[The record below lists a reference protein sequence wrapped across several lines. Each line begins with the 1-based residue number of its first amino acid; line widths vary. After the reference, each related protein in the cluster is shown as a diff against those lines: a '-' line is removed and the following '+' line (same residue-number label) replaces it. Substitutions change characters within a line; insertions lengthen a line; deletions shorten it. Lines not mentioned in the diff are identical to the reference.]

1 MLAIDSIRKDFPF
14 LEAENGE
21 NPLVY
26 FDNAST
32 TQKPIQVLNK
42 LNQFYRKSN
51 ANVHRGVY
59 RLSQQATDAY
69 ENARKKIAGFIN
81 AKDDR
86 SIIFTRGTTESIN
99 LVAYAWAQQQLKP
112 GDEILVTEMEHH
124 SNLVPWQITAE
135 RTGAVLKYIP
145 LNDDL
150 ELDLEKP
157 EKYFT
162 PKTKVFALI
171 HKSNTLGKLNPVQKL
186 IRHAKTVGAITVV
199 DGAQSVPHTTVDV
212 QQLGCDFFAFSGHK
226 ILGPTG
232 VGILFGKPELL
243 ESMEPFQSGGEMIE
257 KVTMTHSTWN
267 DIPWKFEAGTPNIA
281 QAVGLGKALDF
292 LQNISMKKV
301 EEHIGELTEYGMK
314 KLNEIN
320 GVRIYNKKNI
330 HGGIISFNVDG
341 VHPHDLAQFLDQDNI
356 AIRTGHHCTQPI
368 MKKLGVSGT
377 ARISFYIYN
386 TKEEID
392 KLCGCMKSTL
402 NYFA

>member
-1 MLAIDSIRKDFPF
+1 MLDIDSIRKDFPF

-42 LNQFYRKSN
+42 LDQFYRKSN

-59 RLSQQATDAY
+59 RLSQRATDAY

-171 HKSNTLGKLNPVQKL
+171 HKSNALGKLNPVQKL

-199 DGAQSVPHTTVDV
+199 DGAQSVPHTTLDV

>member
-1 MLAIDSIRKDFPF
+1 MLDIDSVRKDFPF

-42 LNQFYRKSN
+42 LDQFYRKSN

-59 RLSQQATDAY
+59 RLSQQATDAF
-69 ENARKKIAGFIN
+69 ENARKNIAGFIN

-171 HKSNTLGKLNPVQKL
+171 HKSNSLGKLNPVQQL
-186 IRHAKTVGAITVV
+186 ILHAKTVGAITVV

-226 ILGPTG
+226 MLGPTG

-281 QAVGLGKALDF
+281 QAVGLGKAIDF

-320 GVRIYNKKNI
+320 GVHIYNKKNI

-392 KLCGCMKSTL
+392 KLCSCMKSTL

>member
-1 MLAIDSIRKDFPF
+1 MLDIDSIRKDFPF

-42 LNQFYRKSN
+42 LDQFYRKSN

-59 RLSQQATDAY
+59 RLSQRATDAY

-171 HKSNTLGKLNPVQKL
+171 HKSNALGKLTPVQQL
-186 IRHAKTVGAITVV
+186 ILHAKTVGAITVV

-226 ILGPTG
+226 MLGPTG

-281 QAVGLGKALDF
+281 QAVGLGKAIDF

>member
-1 MLAIDSIRKDFPF
+1 MLDIDSIRKDFPF

-42 LNQFYRKSN
+42 LDQFYRKSN

-171 HKSNTLGKLNPVQKL
+171 HKSNALGKLNQVQQL
-186 IRHAKTVGAITVV
+186 ILHAKTVGAITVV

-212 QQLGCDFFAFSGHK
+212 EQLGCDFFAFSGHK
-226 ILGPTG
+226 MLGPTG

-281 QAVGLGKALDF
+281 QAVGLGKAIDF

-392 KLCGCMKSTL
+392 KLCSCMKSIL

>member
-1 MLAIDSIRKDFPF
+1 MLDIDSIRKDFPF

-42 LNQFYRKSN
+42 LDQFYRKSN

-59 RLSQQATDAY
+59 RLSQRATDAY

-145 LNDDL
+145 LNEDL

-226 ILGPTG
+226 MLGPTG

-320 GVRIYNKKNI
+320 GVRIYNKKNT

>member
-42 LNQFYRKSN
+42 LDQFYRKSN

-59 RLSQQATDAY
+59 RLSQRATDAY

-171 HKSNTLGKLNPVQKL
+171 HKSNALGKLNPVQKL

-226 ILGPTG
+226 MLGPTG

-281 QAVGLGKALDF
+281 QAVGLGKAIDF

>member
-1 MLAIDSIRKDFPF
+1 MDIDSIRKDFPF

-42 LNQFYRKSN
+42 LDQFYRKSN

-135 RTGAVLKYIP
+135 RTGAILKYIP

-171 HKSNTLGKLNPVQKL
+171 HKSNALGKLNPVQQL

-226 ILGPTG
+226 MLGPTG
-232 VGILFGKPELL
+232 VGVLFGKPELL

-281 QAVGLGKALDF
+281 QAVGLGKAIDF

-314 KLNEIN
+314 NLSEIN

>member
-1 MLAIDSIRKDFPF
+1 MLAIESIRKDFPF

-42 LNQFYRKSN
+42 LDQFYRKSN

-135 RTGAVLKYIP
+135 RTGAILKYIP

-171 HKSNTLGKLNPVQKL
+171 HKSNALGKLNPVQKL

-199 DGAQSVPHTTVDV
+199 DGAQSVPNTTVDV

-226 ILGPTG
+226 MLGPTG

-314 KLNEIN
+314 NLSEIN

-368 MKKLGVSGT
+368 MKKLGISGT

>member
-1 MLAIDSIRKDFPF
+1 MLDIDSIRKDFPF

-42 LNQFYRKSN
+42 LDQFYRKSN

-59 RLSQQATDAY
+59 RLSQRATDAY

-171 HKSNTLGKLNPVQKL
+171 HKSNALGKLNQVQQL
-186 IRHAKTVGAITVV
+186 ILHAKTVGAITVV

-226 ILGPTG
+226 MLGPTG

-281 QAVGLGKALDF
+281 QAVGLGKAIDF

-330 HGGIISFNVDG
+330 HGGIISFNVDR

-392 KLCGCMKSTL
+392 KLCSCMKSTL

>member
-1 MLAIDSIRKDFPF
+1 MLDIDSIRKDFPF

-42 LNQFYRKSN
+42 LDQFYRKSN

-59 RLSQQATDAY
+59 RLSQRATDAY

-171 HKSNTLGKLNPVQKL
+171 HKSNALGKLNPVQKL

-226 ILGPTG
+226 MLGPTG

-368 MKKLGVSGT
+368 MIKLGVSGT

-392 KLCGCMKSTL
+392 KLCSCMKSTL

>member
-1 MLAIDSIRKDFPF
+1 MLDIDSIRKDFPF

-42 LNQFYRKSN
+42 LDQFYRKSN

-59 RLSQQATDAY
+59 RLSQRATDAY

-171 HKSNTLGKLNPVQKL
+171 HKSNTLGKLNPVQQL
-186 IRHAKTVGAITVV
+186 ILHAKTVGAITVV

-226 ILGPTG
+226 MLGPTG

-281 QAVGLGKALDF
+281 QAIGLGKAIDF

>member
-1 MLAIDSIRKDFPF
+1 MLDIDSIRKDFPF

-42 LNQFYRKSN
+42 LDQFYRKSN

-59 RLSQQATDAY
+59 RLSQRATDAY

-99 LVAYAWAQQQLKP
+99 LIAYAWAQQQLKP

-212 QQLGCDFFAFSGHK
+212 EQLGCDFFAFSGHK
-226 ILGPTG
+226 MLGPTG

-257 KVTMTHSTWN
+257 KVAMTHSTWN

-281 QAVGLGKALDF
+281 QAVGLGKAIDF
-292 LQNISMKKV
+292 LQNISMKKD

-392 KLCGCMKSTL
+392 KLCGCMKSIL

>member
-1 MLAIDSIRKDFPF
+1 MLDIDSIRKDFPF

-42 LNQFYRKSN
+42 LDQFYRKSN

-150 ELDLEKP
+150 ELDLEKL

-171 HKSNTLGKLNPVQKL
+171 HKSNALGKLNPVQQL

-226 ILGPTG
+226 MLGPTG
-232 VGILFGKPELL
+232 VGVLFGKPELL

-281 QAVGLGKALDF
+281 QAVGLGKAIDF

-314 KLNEIN
+314 NLSEIN

-368 MKKLGVSGT
+368 MKKLGISGT

>member
-1 MLAIDSIRKDFPF
+1 MLDIDSIRKDFPF

-42 LNQFYRKSN
+42 LDQFYRKSN

-135 RTGAVLKYIP
+135 RTGAILKYIP

-171 HKSNTLGKLNPVQKL
+171 HKSNALGKLNPVQQL

-226 ILGPTG
+226 MLGPTG
-232 VGILFGKPELL
+232 VGVLFGKPELL

-368 MKKLGVSGT
+368 MKKLGISGT

>member
-1 MLAIDSIRKDFPF
+1 MLDIDSIRKDFPF

-135 RTGAVLKYIP
+135 RTGAILKYIP

-171 HKSNTLGKLNPVQKL
+171 HKSNALGKLNPVQQL

-226 ILGPTG
+226 MLGPTG
-232 VGILFGKPELL
+232 VGVLFGKPELL

-314 KLNEIN
+314 NLSEIN

>member
-1 MLAIDSIRKDFPF
+1 MLDIDSIRKDFPF

-42 LNQFYRKSN
+42 LDQFYRKSN

-59 RLSQQATDAY
+59 RLSQRATDAY

-199 DGAQSVPHTTVDV
+199 DGAQSVPHTTLDV

-226 ILGPTG
+226 MLGPTG

-243 ESMEPFQSGGEMIE
+243 ESMEPFQSGGEMI
-257 KVTMTHSTWN
+257 
-267 DIPWKFEAGTPNIA
+267 
-281 QAVGLGKALDF
+281 
-292 LQNISMKKV
+292 
-301 EEHIGELTEYGMK
+301 
-314 KLNEIN
+314 
-320 GVRIYNKKNI
+320 
-330 HGGIISFNVDG
+330 
-341 VHPHDLAQFLDQDNI
+341 
-356 AIRTGHHCTQPI
+356 
-368 MKKLGVSGT
+368 
-377 ARISFYIYN
+377 
-386 TKEEID
+386 
-392 KLCGCMKSTL
+392 
-402 NYFA
+402 

>member
-1 MLAIDSIRKDFPF
+1 MLDIDSIRKDFPF

-42 LNQFYRKSN
+42 LDQFYRKSN

-59 RLSQQATDAY
+59 RLSQRATDAY

-171 HKSNTLGKLNPVQKL
+171 HKSNALGKLNPVQKL

-199 DGAQSVPHTTVDV
+199 DGAQSVPHTAVDV

-226 ILGPTG
+226 MLGPTG

-281 QAVGLGKALDF
+281 QAVGLGKAIDF

>member
-1 MLAIDSIRKDFPF
+1 M
-14 LEAENGE
+14 
-21 NPLVY
+21 
-26 FDNAST
+26 
-32 TQKPIQVLNK
+32 
-42 LNQFYRKSN
+42 
-51 ANVHRGVY
+51 
-59 RLSQQATDAY
+59 
-69 ENARKKIAGFIN
+69 
-81 AKDDR
+81 
-86 SIIFTRGTTESIN
+86 
-99 LVAYAWAQQQLKP
+99 KP

-171 HKSNTLGKLNPVQKL
+171 HKSNALGKLNPVQKL

-226 ILGPTG
+226 MLGPTG

-281 QAVGLGKALDF
+281 QAVGLGKAIDF

>member
-1 MLAIDSIRKDFPF
+1 MLDIDSIRKDFPF

-42 LNQFYRKSN
+42 LDQFYRKSN

-59 RLSQQATDAY
+59 RLSQRATDAY

-226 ILGPTG
+226 MLGPTG

>member
-1 MLAIDSIRKDFPF
+1 MLDIDSIRKDFPF

-42 LNQFYRKSN
+42 LDQFYRKSN

-59 RLSQQATDAY
+59 RLSQRATDAY

-171 HKSNTLGKLNPVQKL
+171 HKSNALGKLNQVQQL
-186 IRHAKTVGAITVV
+186 ILHAKTVGAITVV

-226 ILGPTG
+226 MLGPTG

-281 QAVGLGKALDF
+281 QAVGLGKAIDF

-330 HGGIISFNVDG
+330 HGGIISFNVDR

-392 KLCGCMKSTL
+392 KLCRCMKSTL
-402 NYFA
+402 NYFN

>member
-21 NPLVY
+21 NPLIY

-59 RLSQQATDAY
+59 RLSQRATDAY

-171 HKSNTLGKLNPVQKL
+171 HKSNALGKLNPVQKL

-199 DGAQSVPHTTVDV
+199 DGAQSIPHTPVDV

-226 ILGPTG
+226 MLGPTG

-392 KLCGCMKSTL
+392 KLCRCLKSTL

>member
-1 MLAIDSIRKDFPF
+1 MLEIDSIRKDFPF

-42 LNQFYRKSN
+42 LDQFYRRFN

-59 RLSQQATDAY
+59 RLSQQATDAF
-69 ENARKKIAGFIN
+69 ENARKNIAGFIN

-124 SNLVPWQITAE
+124 SNLVPWQIAAE

-162 PKTKVFALI
+162 PKTKVFALT
-171 HKSNTLGKLNPVQKL
+171 HKSNTLGKLNPVQQL
-186 IRHAKTVGAITVV
+186 ILHAKTVGAITVV

-226 ILGPTG
+226 MLGPTG

-281 QAVGLGKALDF
+281 QAVGLGKAIDF

-368 MKKLGVSGT
+368 MKKLGVTGT

-392 KLCGCMKSTL
+392 KLCSCMKSTL

>member
-1 MLAIDSIRKDFPF
+1 MLDIDSIRKDFPF

-42 LNQFYRKSN
+42 LDQFYRKSN

-135 RTGAVLKYIP
+135 RTGAILKYIP

-171 HKSNTLGKLNPVQKL
+171 HKSNALGKLNPVQQL

-226 ILGPTG
+226 MLGPTG

-281 QAVGLGKALDF
+281 QAVGLGKAIDF

-314 KLNEIN
+314 NLSEIN

-368 MKKLGVSGT
+368 MKKLGISGT

>member
-1 MLAIDSIRKDFPF
+1 MLDIDSIRKDFPF

-59 RLSQQATDAY
+59 RLSQRATDAY

>member
-1 MLAIDSIRKDFPF
+1 MLDIDSIRKDFPF

-135 RTGAVLKYIP
+135 RTGAILKYIP

-171 HKSNTLGKLNPVQKL
+171 HKSNALGKLNPVQQL

-226 ILGPTG
+226 MLGPTG
-232 VGILFGKPELL
+232 VGVLFGKPELL

-281 QAVGLGKALDF
+281 QAVGLGKAIDF

-314 KLNEIN
+314 NLSEIN

>member
-42 LNQFYRKSN
+42 LDQFYRKSN

-59 RLSQQATDAY
+59 RLSQRATDAY

-226 ILGPTG
+226 MLGPTG

-281 QAVGLGKALDF
+281 QAVGLGKAIDF

-330 HGGIISFNVDG
+330 HGGIISFNVDR

>member
-1 MLAIDSIRKDFPF
+1 MLAIESIRKDFPF

-42 LNQFYRKSN
+42 LDQFYRKSN

-135 RTGAVLKYIP
+135 RTGAILKYIP

-171 HKSNTLGKLNPVQKL
+171 HKSNALGKLNPVQQL

-226 ILGPTG
+226 MLGPTG
-232 VGILFGKPELL
+232 VGVLFGKPELL

-281 QAVGLGKALDF
+281 QAVGLGKAIDF

-314 KLNEIN
+314 NLSEIN

>member
-1 MLAIDSIRKDFPF
+1 MLDIDSIRKDFPF

-150 ELDLEKP
+150 ELDLEKL

-199 DGAQSVPHTTVDV
+199 DGAQSVPHTAVDV

-226 ILGPTG
+226 MLGPTG

>member
-1 MLAIDSIRKDFPF
+1 MLDIDSIRKDFPF

-42 LNQFYRKSN
+42 LDQFYRKSN

-59 RLSQQATDAY
+59 RLSQRATDAY

-171 HKSNTLGKLNPVQKL
+171 HKSNALGKLNPVQKL

-226 ILGPTG
+226 MLGPTG

-281 QAVGLGKALDF
+281 QAVGLGKAIDF

>member
-1 MLAIDSIRKDFPF
+1 MLAIESIRKDFPF

-42 LNQFYRKSN
+42 LDQFYRKSN

-135 RTGAVLKYIP
+135 RTGAILKYIP

-150 ELDLEKP
+150 ELDLEKL

-171 HKSNTLGKLNPVQKL
+171 HKSNALGKLNPVQQL

-226 ILGPTG
+226 MLGPTG

-368 MKKLGVSGT
+368 MKKLGISGT

>member
-1 MLAIDSIRKDFPF
+1 MLAIESIRKDFPF

-199 DGAQSVPHTTVDV
+199 DGAQSVPYTTVDV

-226 ILGPTG
+226 MLGPTG

>member
-1 MLAIDSIRKDFPF
+1 MLDIDSIRKDFPF

-42 LNQFYRKSN
+42 LDQFYRKSN

-135 RTGAVLKYIP
+135 RTGAILKYIP

-171 HKSNTLGKLNPVQKL
+171 HKSNALGKLNPVQQL

-226 ILGPTG
+226 MLGPTG
-232 VGILFGKPELL
+232 VGVLFGKPELL

-281 QAVGLGKALDF
+281 QAVGLGKAIDF

>member
-1 MLAIDSIRKDFPF
+1 MLDIDSIRKDFPF

-42 LNQFYRKSN
+42 LDQFYRKSN

-59 RLSQQATDAY
+59 RLSQRATDAY

-171 HKSNTLGKLNPVQKL
+171 HKSNALGKLNPVQQL
-186 IRHAKTVGAITVV
+186 ILHAKTVGAITVV

-212 QQLGCDFFAFSGHK
+212 EQLGCDFFAFSGHK
-226 ILGPTG
+226 MLGPTG

-392 KLCGCMKSTL
+392 KLYGCMKSTL

>member
-1 MLAIDSIRKDFPF
+1 MLDIDSIRKDFPF

-42 LNQFYRKSN
+42 LDQFYRKSN

-135 RTGAVLKYIP
+135 RTGAILKYIP

-171 HKSNTLGKLNPVQKL
+171 HKSNALGKLNPVQQL

-226 ILGPTG
+226 MLGPTG
-232 VGILFGKPELL
+232 VGVLFGKPELL

-281 QAVGLGKALDF
+281 QAVGLGKAIDF

-314 KLNEIN
+314 NLSEIN

-368 MKKLGVSGT
+368 MKKLGISGT

>member
-1 MLAIDSIRKDFPF
+1 MLDIDSIRKDFPF

-42 LNQFYRKSN
+42 LDQFYRKSN

-171 HKSNTLGKLNPVQKL
+171 HKSNALGKLNPVQQL

-226 ILGPTG
+226 MLGPTG
-232 VGILFGKPELL
+232 VGVLFGKPELL

-281 QAVGLGKALDF
+281 QAVGLGKAIDF

-314 KLNEIN
+314 NLSEIN

-368 MKKLGVSGT
+368 MKKLGISGT